1 MGQGPMTGR
10 GAGYCAGYGVPGY
23 ANPWGGAFGGARGGG
38 RGRGW
43 RHGYLFR
50 AIQAVAAEAGGV
62 VGATGTTPRA
72 FPEGREAAGCM
83 ERGLLL
89 RCTLAPHR
97 P

>member
-1 MGQGPMTGR
+1 MEGR
-10 GAGYCAGYGVPGY
+10 EAAAGAAD
-23 ANPWGGAFGGARGGG
+23 
-38 RGRGW
+38 
-43 RHGYLFR
+43 
-50 AIQAVAAEAGGV
+50 
-62 VGATGTTPRA
+62 GATGTTPRA